1 MALAPLPGEWSL
13 SGPEVPN
20 WEAPCSFGALPAGCQ
35 QAPAGSTA
43 LSLSCAGF
51 GGSALQPDALANAC
65 GRWQLLEGAVL
76 PSPAQGWLQLQRAGE
91 VVAGP
96 FLVAGIAA

>member
-20 WEAPCSFGALPAGCQ
+20 WEAPCSYGALPAGCQ
-35 QAPAGSTA
+35 QAPAGSTP

-51 GGSALQPDALANAC
+51 GGSALQPDVLANAC
-65 GRWQLLEGAVL
+65 EGGSCWKGL
-76 PSPAQGWLQLQRAGE
+76 CSPAQGWLQLQRAGE

-96 FLVAGIAA
+96 FLVAGTAA